1 MKNWYEDIKWIGNY
15 RFPLE
20 HKGKGYREIF
30 NEWISEYIDKVKS
43 CSVLQKSDIDKIEA
57 FSMGLLRCYDL
68 YLDSKISEAYDK
80 FDCLMNSV
88 KDLLFYV
95 NVGQKNYGFST
106 MDRYYRIRAGEKNYS
121 YKEMLHIPLK
131 SRCFASINR
140 FSVPGMPCSY
150 LASELTLCW
159 YECGMPLTFQMAK
172 YDIDLDNAKGKN
184 LLRLD
189 INPLEIIRSIR
200 HQFYHN
206 ASECDVKKYI
216 TSVCYTLPLL
226 AACSVIVENKGVNFI
241 AEYVLPQMLMVW
253 IKSKTD
259 IAGIR
264 YNSAA
269 KNELARNWN
278 EYNVAIPVRDDNA
291 DGYCEYLTSL
301 FRNDMREMSKTIEIN
316 KYIFSNMEQ
325 IEMVRE
331 FYYKVNLTRQLHK
344 TSDPKQDIA
353 DIDALGKISY
363 FTQNLLIL
371 LEQLK
376 NEDVDLTYAMVMTI
390 SNLYTWGELI
400 ENSIRSVSPEVDDMK
415 QEFANIVITF
425 VQELSSKFRN
435 IRDGEN

>member
-20 HKGKGYREIF
+20 HKGKGYREIL
-30 NEWISEYIDKVKS
+30 NEWISEYIDEIKS
-43 CSVLQKSDIDKIEA
+43 CGVLHKSDIDKIEA
-57 FSMGLLRCYDL
+57 FSTGLLGCYDL
-68 YLDSKISEAYDK
+68 YLDSKFSEAYNK

-106 MDRYYRIRAGEKNYS
+106 MDSYYRIRAGEKNYS
-121 YKEMLHIPLK
+121 YKEMLHIPIK
-131 SRCFASINR
+131 SRCFASTNR

-172 YDIDLDNAKGKN
+172 YDIDFNNAKRKH

-200 HQFYHN
+200 YQLDHN
-206 ASECDVKKYI
+206 VSECYVKKYI

-226 AACSVIVENKGVNFI
+226 AACSVVVENKGVNFI

-291 DGYCEYLTSL
+291 DGYCEYLISL

-316 KYIFSNMEQ
+316 RCNFSNSEQ
-325 IEMVRE
+325 IETVRE

-344 TSDPKQDIA
+344 TNDPKRDVD
-353 DIDALGKISY
+353 DIDVLEKISN

-376 NEDVDLTYAMVMTI
+376 KEDAYLTYAMVMTI
-390 SNLYTWGELI
+390 SNLYTWGNLV
-400 ENSIRSVSPEVDDMK
+400 ENSVKNVSPEVDDMK
-415 QEFANIVITF
+415 QEFANIVLTF
-425 VQELSSKFRN
+425 VKELSSRFRY
-435 IRDGEN
+435 IRYGEN